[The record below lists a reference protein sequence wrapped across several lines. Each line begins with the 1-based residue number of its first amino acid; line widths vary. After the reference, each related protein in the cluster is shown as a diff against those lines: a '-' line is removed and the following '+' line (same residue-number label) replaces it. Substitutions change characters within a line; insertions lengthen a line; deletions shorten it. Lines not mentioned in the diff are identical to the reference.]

1 MKEFIFQ
8 FTFSGAGFSFGFDVA
23 APTLPEALRRANT
36 WIDEDHQFAA
46 YHGAVQYA
54 SFFLLRPVAETDLE
68 TILDPE
74 SGLQYTV
81 AAFQA
86 ITAHPQLP
94 PLTRTECAA
103 N

>member
-1 MKEFIFQ
+1 MKDYIFQ
-8 FTFSGAGFSFGFDVA
+8 FAFSGDGFSFDFDVS
-23 APTLPEALRRANT
+23 APTLPEALRRANA
-36 WIDEDHQFAA
+36 WIDEDHQFMA
-46 YHGAVQYA
+46 YHGDVQCA
-54 SFFLLRPVAETDLE
+54 SFFLLRPVEETDIE

-86 ITAHPQLP
+86 VTAHPQLP

-103 N
+103 Y